1 MTSANLTVVG
11 LEPAGLKAL
20 REQLCAQAAESVR
33 ARGIAVVELLAEGGS
48 PAVAAWRG
56 AGEAAPLEFDA
67 ERGDLARV
75 SLDKPLIAQ
84 QGVGE
89 IADVTSTAE
98 TAGHIALAAF
108 SILSAASGHGRAV
121 INNSRKQEL
130 RADPDQFDAVA
141 EEAQA
146 TVALE
151 ALAARLA
158 APSGQWRG

>member
-1 MTSANLTVVG
+1 MTSANLTVVE
-11 LEPAGLKAL
+11 LEPAGLQVL
-20 REQLCAQAAESVR
+20 SEQPCAQMAESVR
-33 ARGIAVVELLAEGGS
+33 ARGVAVVELPAEGGS

-56 AGEAAPLEFDA
+56 AGESAPLQFDA